1 MNGVFGVQNQHCTFI
16 AHFVVIHHQLL
27 RQHVDGQ
34 FGHFKSPKLLRSR
47 EQIMSEKKESADKL
61 NVLTVKK
68 PTTSLLTLGGNATGS
83 GRNKVALKPGFSLVG
98 WVKHASSNDNLS
110 GITGPRIDVT
120 LDELKKHD
128 QPDDCWMAIRG
139 KVYNVT
145 AYVDYHPGGVEE
157 LMRGAGTNA
166 TELFDET
173 HSYVNFETL
182 LQKCYV
188 GRLVGYD

>member
-1 MNGVFGVQNQHCTFI
+1 
-16 AHFVVIHHQLL
+16 
-27 RQHVDGQ
+27 
-34 FGHFKSPKLLRSR
+34 
-47 EQIMSEKKESADKL
+47 MSEKKDVNDKL
-61 NVLTVKK
+61 TTLTVKK
-68 PTTSLLTLGGNATGS
+68 PTTSFLSLGGNATGS
-83 GRNKVALKPGFSLVG
+83 GRNKVALRPGFSLVG
-98 WVKHASSNDNLS
+98 WVKYASNNENLS

-145 AYVDYHPGGVEE
+145 AYADYHPGGVEE
-157 LMRGAGTNA
+157 LMRGAGINA

-173 HSYVNFETL
+173 HSYVNYETL

-188 GRLVGYD
+188 GRLVGSDL